1 MRNEL
6 WKLFQ
11 TSTMSQLLQ
20 KFETHASGGTALQ
33 VGYRNMYH
41 QRRKFLLSTSD
52 PALVKFS
59 HPELVI
65 PAQGQR
71 NIGIQVSSRHEVAG
85 MKDVLIFI
93 NDEENRNEETY
104 RLRCHVYEP

>member
-1 MRNEL
+1 
-6 WKLFQ
+6 
-11 TSTMSQLLQ
+11 
-20 KFETHASGGTALQ
+20 
-33 VGYRNMYH
+33 MYH
-41 QRRKFLLSTSD
+41 QQRKFILNSSN
-52 PALVKFS
+52 PSLVKFS

-71 NIGIQVSSRHEVAG
+71 HIGLQVNSKREVAG

>member
-1 MRNEL
+1 MAITLRRNV
-6 WKLFQ
+6 
-11 TSTMSQLLQ
+11 
-20 KFETHASGGTALQ
+20 Q

-41 QRRKFLLSTSD
+41 QQRKFLLSTSN

-71 NIGIQVSSRHEVAG
+71 NIGIQVNSTYEAAG

-93 NDEENRNEETY
+93 NDEEHRNEETY